1 MLQLHN
7 CFKIN
12 FWYFISLL
20 QHLVMLVLQLKANNQ
35 GVIYLKWSNHLPLNQ
50 QPDKINQDLIQDL
63 GHYIHKLKSKYIL
76 MIHLNNLNDFIKT
89 SNKF

>member
-50 QPDKINQDLIQDL
+50 QPGKINQDLIQDL